1 MSIEAVSTTA
11 AWLQA
16 LQTSSTSGTTRTA
29 QSAPPAPPAEGGTST
44 SRVPG
49 HVEAAAEVL
58 GLSTDEV
65 MEALADG
72 SSLADLAEEQGVS
85 RDDLVAALVA
95 DAPADLQGMDGVE
108 DMVSALVDQSGL
120 GGPAGPPPS
129 GSSGVWG
136 EVLTSDQSDT
146 LDQLASLLGTDSS
159 SLLDQLYSGTSLA
172 DLLTDAGVTTSDLA
186 AVLQNGLLIDTT
198 A

>member
-1 MSIEAVSTTA
+1 MSIEAVSTSA
-11 AWLQA
+11 VRLQA
-16 LQTSSTSGTTRTA
+16 SGTSSTNRTA
-29 QSAPPAPPAEGGTST
+29 PSAPPPPPAASGTAT

-58 GLSTDEV
+58 GLSTDDV

-95 DAPADLQGMDGVE
+95 DAPADLQEMDGVE

-120 GGPAGPPPS
+120 GGPAGPPPG

-146 LDQLASLLGTDSS
+146 LDQVASLLGTDAS

-172 DLLTDAGVTTSDLA
+172 DLLSDAGVSTSDLA
-186 AVLQNGLLIDTT
+186 AVVQSGLLIDTT

>member
-1 MSIEAVSTTA
+1 MSIEAVSASAIRLQMSTTST
-11 AWLQA
+11 
-16 LQTSSTSGTTRTA
+16 TSRT
-29 QSAPPAPPAEGGTST
+29 QSAPPPPPAESGTTT

-58 GLSTDEV
+58 GLSTDDV
-65 MEALADG
+65 MEALSEG

-95 DAPADLQGMDGVE
+95 DAPADLQEMDGVE
-108 DMVSALVDQSGL
+108 DMVCALVDQEGL
-120 GGPAGPPPS
+120 GGPAGPPPG

-136 EVLTSDQSDT
+136 ETLTSDQSDT
-146 LDQLASLLGTDSS
+146 LEQVASLLGTDSS

-172 DLLTDAGVTTSDLA
+172 DLLSDAGVSSSDLA
-186 AVLQNGLLIDTT
+186 AVVQSGLLIDTT

>member
-1 MSIEAVSTTA
+1 MSIEGVSTSA
-11 AWLQA
+11 IRLQA
-16 LQTSSTSGTTRTA
+16 STSTSTTRTT
-29 QSAPPAPPAEGGTST
+29 QSAPPPPPADGGTAT

-58 GLSTDEV
+58 GLSTDDV
-65 MEALADG
+65 MEALSEG

-95 DAPADLQGMDGVE
+95 DAPADLQEMDGVE
-108 DMVSALVDQSGL
+108 DMVSALVDQEGL
-120 GGPAGPPPS
+120 GGPAGPPPG

-136 EVLTSDQSDT
+136 ETLTSDQSDT
-146 LDQLASLLGTDSS
+146 LDQIASLLGTDSS

-172 DLLTDAGVTTSDLA
+172 DLLSDAGVSSSDLA
-186 AVLQNGLLIDTT
+186 AVVQSGLLIDTT

>member
-1 MSIEAVSTTA
+1 MSIEAVSASAIRLQMSTTST
-11 AWLQA
+11 
-16 LQTSSTSGTTRTA
+16 TSRT
-29 QSAPPAPPAEGGTST
+29 QSAPPPPPAESGTTT

-58 GLSTDEV
+58 GLSTDDV
-65 MEALADG
+65 MEALSEG

-95 DAPADLQGMDGVE
+95 DAPADLQEMDGVE
-108 DMVSALVDQSGL
+108 DMVSALVDQEGL
-120 GGPAGPPPS
+120 GGPAGPPPG

-136 EVLTSDQSDT
+136 ETLTSDQSDT
-146 LDQLASLLGTDSS
+146 LEQVASLLGTDSS

-172 DLLTDAGVTTSDLA
+172 DLLSDAGVSSSDLA
-186 AVLQNGLLIDTT
+186 AVVQSGLLIDTT